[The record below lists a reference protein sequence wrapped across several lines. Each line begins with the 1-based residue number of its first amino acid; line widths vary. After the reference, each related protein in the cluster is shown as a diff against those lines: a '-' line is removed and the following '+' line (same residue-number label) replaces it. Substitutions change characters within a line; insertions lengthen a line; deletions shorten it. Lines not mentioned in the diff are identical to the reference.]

1 MIVYCNCI
9 GCSHLCCRF
18 CVQNAVFPPPPQVK
32 EEYQN
37 LVYSAPTSAGKTF
50 VSEILMFQAV
60 LRRQK
65 KALFILP
72 FISVAREKMYY
83 LQDLLRS
90 SGIRA
95 EGFFGGYTAPGG
107 FDTVDV
113 AVCTIEKA
121 NAIVNRLLEQKKLD
135 TIGAVVV
142 DEVHLISDPQ
152 RGYILELLLAK
163 ILFYSRKLQQTI
175 QIVTMSATLP
185 NTELLRRWLG
195 AQFYETDFRPIELH
209 EMIKIDKEIYDDAMN
224 AVRTVT
230 SDAFTAVI
238 AKDQDNV
245 AQLCIETIAI
255 GAAVIV
261 FCPSKDWCESLAM
274 HVAETIYRLG
284 KSHTELGNQMR
295 SEIKMAAIDGVKS
308 HLKQSPTGLD
318 SVLEKTIS
326 YGVAFH
332 HAGLTF
338 DEREIIENS
347 FSSGVLRVIVGT
359 TCLSSGVNLPARR
372 VIIRTP
378 MFGGRPMNALTYRQM
393 IGRAGR
399 MGKDVKGESILV
411 CSAANARIGQELIG
425 AALKPLQSCL
435 ATDNYTH
442 MKRAILEII
451 AAGVATT
458 RHDLKTFVEC
468 TLLYA
473 DNRMDIKYFDDV
485 LAEFQHQ
492 SGPSTSRARKLSE
505 SDARHLDF
513 VGQCMH
519 FLERYEFVR
528 LQFDHANQD
537 VSYAATRLGYACL
550 GK

>member
-1 MIVYCNCI
+1 M
-9 GCSHLCCRF
+9 
-18 CVQNAVFPPPPQVK
+18 
-32 EEYQN
+32 
-37 LVYSAPTSAGKTF
+37 YSAPTSAGKTF
-50 VSEILMFQAV
+50 VSEILMFQTV

-65 KALFILP
+65 RALFILP

-90 SGIRA
+90 SGLRA

-107 FDTVDV
+107 FDTVDI

-142 DEVHLISDPQ
+142 DEVHLISDPN

-163 ILFYSRKLQQTI
+163 ILFYSRKLKQTI

-185 NTELLRRWLG
+185 NTELLRGWLD
-195 AQFYETDFRPIELH
+195 AQFYHTDFRPIELQ
-209 EMIKIDKEIYDDAMN
+209 EMIKIDKQIYDNEMQPL
-224 AVRTVT
+224 RTITVNEY
-230 SDAFTAVI
+230 AKVI
-238 AKDQDNV
+238 DNDQDNV
-245 AQLCIETIAI
+245 AQMCIETITI
-255 GAAVIV
+255 GASVIV

-274 HVAETIYRLG
+274 HIAESIYKLG
-284 KSHTELGNQMR
+284 KSQTSIGEQIR
-295 SEIKMAAIDGVKS
+295 KEIKMPAINGVKL

-318 SVLEKTIS
+318 SLLEKTIS

-347 FSSGVLRVIVGT
+347 FSNGALRVIVGT

-372 VIIRTP
+372 VIIRSP
-378 MFGGRPMNALTYRQM
+378 MFGGKPMNALTYRQM

-411 CSAANARIGQELIG
+411 CSAANARSGQEIIG
-425 AALKPLQSCL
+425 ATLKPLQSCL

-442 MKRAILEII
+442 LKRAILEII

-458 RHDLKTFVEC
+458 RHDLKAFVES

-473 DNRMDIKYFDDV
+473 DTRMEIKYFDEILD
-485 LAEFQHQ
+485 EFGHQ
-492 SGPSTSRARKLSE
+492 SKSSTRTRKLSE
-505 SDARHLDF
+505 SEARNLDF

-519 FLERYEFVR
+519 FLERYEFIR
-528 LQFDHANQD
+528 LQYDDTCQEIN
-537 VSYAATRLGYACL
+537 YIATRLGYACL
-550 GK
+550 GKFLSTVST